1 MRISDWSSD
10 VCSSDLTTRDGYTGF
25 FDTAGRSIETSL
37 MKTPVDGGRL
47 SSLFGKRDHP
57 VLGYTRMHKG
67 LDFTAP
73 RGAPVLAA
81 GDGVVMKRE
90 RFGSFG
96 KYISLS
102 HDHT

>member
-1 MRISDWSSD
+1 
-10 VCSSDLTTRDGYTGF
+10 
-25 FDTAGRSIETSL
+25 

-67 LDFTAP
+67 LDFAAP

-96 KYISLS
+96 KYIRLRHDETYETAYAHLS
-102 HDHT
+102 RYAEELQPGDRVKQDRKSTRLNSSH